1 MGGGRWVGGLS
12 TFRGVG
18 GIPDCLAHEEE
29 KNWVK
34 SWKNYKVKQRKK
46 SVAKVQFKE
55 MEEEKLKALGK
66 GGKKVGEG
74 GRGGSLTRMFMHTYT
89 CTRFIS
95 QPAFLFITAPLLFV
109 CFSTLLQPTRNR
121 NKEVSEDISGN

>member
-1 MGGGRWVGGLS
+1 MGGGWVVCRLFGGLGAFP
-12 TFRGVG
+12 TVWRMKRK
-18 GIPDCLAHEEE
+18 

-74 GRGGSLTRMFMHTYT
+74 GRGAH
-89 CTRFIS
+89 
-95 QPAFLFITAPLLFV
+95 
-109 CFSTLLQPTRNR
+109 
-121 NKEVSEDISGN
+121 

>member
-1 MGGGRWVGGLS
+1 MGGLW
-12 TFRGVG
+12 TFWGVG

-66 GGKKVGEG
+66 GVKRGKEG
-74 GRGGSLTRMFMHTYT
+74 WGRG
-89 CTRFIS
+89 
-95 QPAFLFITAPLLFV
+95 
-109 CFSTLLQPTRNR
+109 
-121 NKEVSEDISGN
+121 

>member
-74 GRGGSLTRMFMHTYT
+74 GRGGLTNANVYAHIHMHSLYLTACIFVYY
-89 CTRFIS
+89 CSFAICLFFDFI
-95 QPAFLFITAPLLFV
+95 AA
-109 CFSTLLQPTRNR
+109 
-121 NKEVSEDISGN
+121 NKKSK